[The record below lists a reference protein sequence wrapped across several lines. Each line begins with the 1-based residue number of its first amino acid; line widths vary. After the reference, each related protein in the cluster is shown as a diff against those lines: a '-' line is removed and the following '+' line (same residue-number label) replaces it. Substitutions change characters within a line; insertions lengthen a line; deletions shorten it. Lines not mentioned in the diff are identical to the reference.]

1 MLCIQLARDRG
12 GNADCQPLSQ
22 HLRLACRAK
31 ALIGADREPIKKIV
45 PSAAA
50 FFPQKKLASYAK
62 RFKRP

>member
-1 MLCIQLARDRG
+1 MCSVQCPPLIL
-12 GNADCQPLSQ
+12 NALNQLSQ

-45 PSAAA
+45 DFLARD

-62 RFKRP
+62 RLKRP